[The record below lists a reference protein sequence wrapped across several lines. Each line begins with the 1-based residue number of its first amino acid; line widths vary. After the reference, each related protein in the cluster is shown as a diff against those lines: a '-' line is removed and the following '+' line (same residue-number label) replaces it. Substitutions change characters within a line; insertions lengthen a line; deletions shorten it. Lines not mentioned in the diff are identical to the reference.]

1 MVNKLILSARVQC
14 MRLCQVSQKILDT
27 IIASLEPKDF
37 VLALWQ
43 GGSAAHEST
52 DEWSDIDIQVIV
64 EDERVQETFDI
75 LEESLKT
82 ISEIRFK
89 WRVPEPTWHGHS
101 QCFYQLEAASPFLF
115 IDFVV
120 LRQGHPN
127 HFLEVERH
135 GNLVIGFDKA
145 NFLVQPPLNRS
156 EHLLR
161 MQERFITLRKTFDFF
176 QLIVK
181 KEVNRGHL
189 VSAIANYHT
198 YTLQPLV
205 EILGMVYRPERY
217 DFKTKYFYRD
227 FPTEIIA
234 RVEPLYCVINLA
246 DLASK
251 QQQAEVLFTETVPQV
266 REVLER
272 EAVGE

>member
-1 MVNKLILSARVQC
+1 MRQRILE
-14 MRLCQVSQKILDT
+14 L
-27 IIASLEPKDF
+27 IIATLQPKDF

-43 GGSAAHEST
+43 GGSAAHGST

-75 LEESLKT
+75 LKESLRT

-120 LRQGHPN
+120 LKQSHPN

-135 GNLVIGFDKA
+135 GKLVIEFDKA
-145 NFLVQPPLNRS
+145 NLLVQPSLNRS
-156 EHLLR
+156 EHFSK
-161 MQERFITLRKTFDFF
+161 MQQRLATLRNTFDFF
-176 QLIVK
+176 QIIVT
-181 KEVNRGHL
+181 KEINRGHL
-189 VSAIANYHT
+189 VSAISNYHT

-205 EILGMVYRPERY
+205 ELLGMVYRPERY
-217 DFKTKYFYRD
+217 DFRTKYFYRD
-227 FPTEIIA
+227 FPAEVIA
-234 RVEPLYCVINLA
+234 RVELLYCVMNIA

-251 QQQAEVLFTETVPQV
+251 QQQAEVLFAETLPQL

>member
-1 MVNKLILSARVQC
+1 MRQRILE
-14 MRLCQVSQKILDT
+14 L
-27 IIASLEPKDF
+27 IIATLEPKDF

-43 GGSAAHEST
+43 GGSAAHGYT

-82 ISEIRFK
+82 ISETRFK

-101 QCFYQLEAASPFLF
+101 QCFYRLEEASPFLF

-120 LRQGHPN
+120 LKQSQPN

-135 GNLVIGFDKA
+135 GKLAIAFDKA
-145 NFLVQPPLNRS
+145 NLLVQPRLNRS
-156 EHLLR
+156 EHFSR
-161 MQERFITLRKTFDFF
+161 MQERLTTLRKIFDFF
-176 QLIVK
+176 QIIVK
-181 KEVNRGHL
+181 KEINRGHL
-189 VSAIANYHT
+189 VSALSNYHS

-205 EILGMVYRPERY
+205 ELLGMVYRPERY

-227 FPTEIIA
+227 FPTEVIA

-251 QQQAEVLFTETVPQV
+251 QQQAEVLFVETLPCCD
-266 REVLER
+266 EVLQTWK
-272 EAVGE
+272 